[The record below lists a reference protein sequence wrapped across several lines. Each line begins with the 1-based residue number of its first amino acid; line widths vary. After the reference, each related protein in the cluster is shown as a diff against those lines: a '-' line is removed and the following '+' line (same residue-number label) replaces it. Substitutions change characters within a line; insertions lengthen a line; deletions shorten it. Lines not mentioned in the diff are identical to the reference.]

1 MNTLLSM
8 LPNALWGHPH
18 PVHAALRLH
27 KHPALRLSGLL
38 VALCGW
44 IMATGGGSAMLLQQL
59 YLRWDLTQA
68 QTLTIYLPTES
79 DPTLAPQLLASLPT
93 LQGVQNVM
101 LVDPE
106 VVQSWVQTWLPTG
119 GPSATQLPL
128 PTVLSVQVAPGTPR
142 EGLLNSIHTATPT
155 AEVAD
160 HQAVRT
166 EVASAVRLL
175 QGALLGL
182 VGLMAVLL
190 AGILALSLRAA
201 LQAQTSTLQLLLLL
215 GSPDALLQ
223 RVVRRVVLRR
233 TVAGWLA
240 ASSLAGL
247 LLTAVAVAYPPL
259 RPLMSWPV
267 ATVVAL
273 APASL
278 PLLAW
283 LVGSL
288 SVRRTL
294 HTLVP

>member
-1 MNTLLSM
+1 MTPLLTTLK
-8 LPNALWGHPH
+8 ALLHGQPH

-44 IMATGGGSAMLLQQL
+44 LMAIGGGSAMLLQQL
-59 YLRWDLTQA
+59 YQRWDLTQA

-93 LQGVQNVM
+93 LQGVQAVT
-101 LVDPE
+101 LVEPA
-106 VVQSWVQTWLPTG
+106 VVQSWVQTWLPAG

-142 EGLLNSIHTATPT
+142 EVLLNSIHTATPT

-190 AGILALSLRAA
+190 SGIMALSLRAA
-201 LQAQTSTLQLLLLL
+201 LQAQTSTLQLLLML

-233 TVAGWLA
+233 TVAGWLT
-240 ASSLAGL
+240 ASGLAGVL
-247 LLTAVAVAYPPL
+247 LAAVALAYPPL
-259 RPLMSWPV
+259 RPLMGWPV

-283 LVGSL
+283 LVCSV

-294 HTLVP
+294 LTLVP

>member
-1 MNTLLSM
+1 MKPVFGALTTLLR
-8 LPNALWGHPH
+8 GHPH

-44 IMATGGGSAMLLQQL
+44 LMAIGGGSAMLLQQL
-59 YLRWDLTQA
+59 YTRWDLTQA

-93 LQGVQNVM
+93 LQGVQAVT
-101 LVDPE
+101 LVEPA
-106 VVQSWVQTWLPTG
+106 VVQSWVQAWLPAG

-142 EGLLNSIHTATPT
+142 EALLTSIHTATPT

-190 AGILALSLRAA
+190 SGIMALSLRAA
-201 LQAQTSTLQLLLLL
+201 LQAQTNTLQLLLLL

-233 TVAGWLA
+233 TVAGWLT
-240 ASSLAGL
+240 ASGLAGVL
-247 LLTAVAVAYPPL
+247 LAAVALAYLPL
-259 RPLMSWPV
+259 RPLMGWPV
-267 ATVVAL
+267 AAVVAL

-283 LVGSL
+283 LVCSI

-294 HTLVP
+294 LTLVP